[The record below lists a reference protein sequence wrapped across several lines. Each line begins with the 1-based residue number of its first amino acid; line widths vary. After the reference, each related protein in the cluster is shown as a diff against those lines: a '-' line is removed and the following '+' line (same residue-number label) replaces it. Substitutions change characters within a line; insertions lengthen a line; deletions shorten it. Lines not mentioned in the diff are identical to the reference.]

1 MQITVHLLA
10 FGTDVPIPTRLV
22 DLPEDMVGESDQ
34 PGHLLDLT
42 FYFGQNDFQPKPVR
56 SVSVG
61 DVIELPD
68 GALHRVLG
76 IGFESLGDRELS
88 SLERGRDCCFIH

>member
-1 MQITVHLLA
+1 MEITVHLLA
-10 FGTDVPIPTRLV
+10 FDDTGPIPTRIV
-22 DLPEDMVGESDQ
+22 DLPDDMVGESDQ
-34 PGHLLDLT
+34 AGHLLDLT

>member
-1 MQITVHLLA
+1 MKITVHLLA

-22 DLPEDMVGESDQ
+22 DLPEDMVGKSDQ
-34 PGHLLDLT
+34 PDRLLNLAY
-42 FYFGQNDFQPKPVR
+42 YFGQNDFQPQPVR

-76 IGFESLGDRELS
+76 VGFESLGNRALS
-88 SLERGRDCCFIH
+88 SLERGRDCCFVH